1 MASTRWLAVQT
12 LRAEREGERW
22 VVIPQEKLHA
32 VPGDV
37 RDGGNLGLPCKVYE
51 ARYGD
56 WLIQGRW
63 QSTAAVNSQVQNS
76 NGFWNTTS
84 FDSTPKP
91 RARFDEG
98 YDHYQ
103 FWATYTGAPDKKS
116 GYTSVGL
123 AAKPVYG
130 EGDGEPDPIDPE
142 HLDTNSS
149 GSSNWGNS
157 FGNRVLEGGW
167 EDTVFLS
174 GGGRGMDWGADGAYL
189 APAAYRAMFYL
200 NGELSAELTLLPVEG
215 GEWIEP

>member
-1 MASTRWLAVQT
+1 M
-12 LRAEREGERW
+12 
-22 VVIPQEKLHA
+22 
-32 VPGDV
+32 
-37 RDGGNLGLPCKVYE
+37 
-51 ARYGD
+51 
-56 WLIQGRW
+56 
-63 QSTAAVNSQVQNS
+63 
-76 NGFWNTTS
+76 TS
-84 FDSTPKP
+84 FDSRPKP
-91 RARFDEG
+91 HAQFDEG

-103 FWATYTGAPDKKS
+103 FWATYTGDPDKKS

-130 EGDGEPDPIDPE
+130 EGDGEPDPIAPE
-142 HLDTNSS
+142 HLDNNSS

-157 FGNRVLEGGW
+157 FGNRVLESGW

-200 NGELSAELTLLPVEG
+200 NGEPVAELTLLPVEG